1 MLRKQGEALMSA
13 GQMMHKQ
20 ADIIDAY
27 VNVDSIAG
35 EIHDYMILL

>member
-27 VNVDSIAG
+27 VDSIAG